1 MKRREINLQKRTGV
15 EVMSGKQDYFR
26 DALEGKKIPI
36 LVLDQRW
43 HQLFDVVEKP
53 SKVKRAEEK
62 VNKLLAKQ
70 GKVNDD
76 IKELNAL
83 KQKLMDNVMQ
93 NIQGAETENRNTL
106 PEKRLKADS
115 RLIDDINKKL
125 DDANNLNTTLPKK
138 LEEANKTL
146 MLETMQFCY
155 QTMQDNGKAIGEI
168 AEWLEKTR
176 EQAKINAMEK
186 ANRESVNK
194 QLYSY
199 LHNIFGAGIINIFDL
214 KYDELYAETGDSPSV
229 QKENQKNKK
238 QP

>member
-1 MKRREINLQKRTGV
+1 MKQVLINLQKRTGV
-15 EVMSGKQDYFR
+15 EVMSGKQEYFK

-36 LVLDQRW
+36 LVLDQKW

-53 SKVKRAEEK
+53 SRIKRAEEK

-76 IKELNAL
+76 IKELTAL

-93 NIQGAETENRNTL
+93 NMQGSEAENRDTL
-106 PEKRLKADS
+106 PERRLKADS
-115 RLIDDINKKL
+115 RLIDDVNKKL
-125 DDANNLNTTLPKK
+125 DDAKNLNATLPKK

-155 QTMQDNGKAIGEI
+155 HTMQDNGKVIKEI

-199 LHNIFGAGIINIFDL
+199 LLNIFGANIINIFDL
-214 KYDELYAETGDSPSV
+214 KYDEMYAEGKKTSSM
-229 QKENQKNKK
+229 QNEEQKNKK
-238 QP
+238 